1 MERLSRYRPESRA
14 KGFLADRIAEA
25 KVIGGIL
32 GVAGLGFFGIVAYSG
47 IITEAYISTWAAEI
61 KAQLQDQEHTT
72 DRLYRRV
79 KVVAA
84 GNSLAEKISMQNSQ
98 TPINVRPF
106 PATTF
111 RNGGDVPVI
120 GTITQGSEISK
131 VVFTQGVRPNYALPD
146 AWWGAFVCSDASGV
160 TWKPGQVPK
169 PGEICAIYGDYL
181 VVGQ

>member
-84 GNSLAEKISMQNSQ
+84 GNS
-98 TPINVRPF
+98 
-106 PATTF
+106 
-111 RNGGDVPVI
+111 
-120 GTITQGSEISK
+120 
-131 VVFTQGVRPNYALPD
+131 
-146 AWWGAFVCSDASGV
+146 
-160 TWKPGQVPK
+160 
-169 PGEICAIYGDYL
+169 
-181 VVGQ
+181 